1 MQVAIEDANFEL
13 DSIVIEW
20 MQLTKCE
27 KSLKLFQDE
36 VVIEMDEVQIEQDKK
51 SCVLEKFKTYIREQ
65 ENARKSHDD
74 DLGFEVNFG
83 AFRKESNIR
92 LTSIFSHL
100 NERLSFLYPTN

>member
-27 KSLKLFQDE
+27 KSLKLFQAE
-36 VVIEMDEVQIEQDKK
+36 VVNETEVQIEQNKK
-51 SCVLEKFKTYIREQ
+51 SRVLQEFKKYIREQ

-83 AFRKESNIR
+83 AFRKESNVR
-92 LTSIFSHL
+92 
-100 NERLSFLYPTN
+100 